1 MSATLAAFTIAS
13 TSSVVMSACTR
24 RRRSATGTGGLRDG
38 VRSGARESGSRGTV
52 GRPPGRVKRGP
63 ARAGQYSGPVAAGLP
78 PVLFW
83 MPSPRPHRRAPTRET
98 PLTTPAPLT
107 DTPPRPPRPAPQGR
121 RARALRLSITAR
133 CTLRCV
139 YCIPAEGMPWLPKAD
154 LLTYE
159 ELTRFARVCLECGVH
174 GIRLTGGE
182 PTVRADLPVLVRM
195 LNDLAPGL
203 DLALTTNGLK
213 LVEMAPALR
222 DAGLKR
228 VNVSLDTLD
237 PERFRAPAPGVRAG
251 LAAARA
257 AGFAPIKVNAVLMR
271 GTNDDEIVPLA
282 RWAREQGYELRFI
295 EWMPLDFQHRWDRAQ
310 LVSADE
316 ILAQLAGAFPLEPEE
331 GEDPS
336 APARTFRY
344 TDGAG
349 RVGVIASVTRP
360 FCGTCDRIR
369 LTADGQART
378 CLFAHTEYDFRRLMR
393 AGGSDDEIEAL
404 LRSAVLRKLPGHLI
418 SQPGFVQ
425 PERGMSAIG
434 G

>member
-1 MSATLAAFTIAS
+1 
-13 TSSVVMSACTR
+13 
-24 RRRSATGTGGLRDG
+24 
-38 VRSGARESGSRGTV
+38 
-52 GRPPGRVKRGP
+52 
-63 ARAGQYSGPVAAGLP
+63 
-78 PVLFW
+78 
-83 MPSPRPHRRAPTRET
+83 
-98 PLTTPAPLT
+98 
-107 DTPPRPPRPAPQGR
+107 
-121 RARALRLSITAR
+121 
-133 CTLRCV
+133 
-139 YCIPAEGMPWLPKAD
+139 
-154 LLTYE
+154 
-159 ELTRFARVCLECGVH
+159 
-174 GIRLTGGE
+174 
-182 PTVRADLPVLVRM
+182 
-195 LNDLAPGL
+195 
-203 DLALTTNGLK
+203 
-213 LVEMAPALR
+213 
-222 DAGLKR
+222 
-228 VNVSLDTLD
+228 
-237 PERFRAPAPGVRAG
+237 
-251 LAAARA
+251 
-257 AGFAPIKVNAVLMR
+257 MR
-271 GTNDDEIVPLA
+271 GTNDDEVVPLA

-331 GEDPS
+331 GDDPS